1 MKTLKQLMESKKGQS
16 STFPAT
22 LILRRKAVR
31 QYPGNK
37 NVALYYIEK
46 LDKYV
51 TIPDGNDDILKF

>member
-1 MKTLKQLMESKKGQS
+1 MESKKQS
-16 STFPAT
+16 TVFPGT

-37 NVALYYIEK
+37 SVALYYIEK

>member
-1 MKTLKQLMESKKGQS
+1 MESKKGQS